1 VRRVAGEGPQDN
13 TRWRYGT
20 TRCLGDGSR
29 SEVAGVKGTD
39 GSRLE
44 AVGTEP
50 ARTPRRRG
58 SLHAARGAAKPVERP
73 ARRRRSRAR
82 L

>member
-13 TRWRYGT
+13 ARWLYDT
-20 TRCLGDGSR
+20 AWCLGDGSR

-50 ARTPRRRG
+50 ARTPRRRS
-58 SLHAARGAAKPVERP
+58 SLHAARSAAKPVERP